1 MSRDE
6 ILSSF
11 FFFFEFIFKSFGE
24 TWDVFEETSFVL
36 FLLDVIYC
44 NIYKKSCLNI
54 FLLLFLRRSITRI
67 YRYIQIRKNKIFL
80 TKKIFLIETRKI
92 NID

>member
-1 MSRDE
+1 MRFY
-6 ILSSF
+6 L

-44 NIYKKSCLNI
+44 NTYKKSCLNI

>member
-1 MSRDE
+1 MRFY
-6 ILSSF
+6 LF
-11 FFFFEFIFKSFGE
+11 FFFLNLYLKVSGKRGMY
-24 TWDVFEETSFVL
+24 SKRRVL